1 MRHTLSAEHRT
12 YSFYRQH
19 EPALTVQPGDEVLLS
34 CHDCMDNTFPLAPDA
49 DGFRYDVPGC
59 GNPATGPVAIEGALP
74 GMTLRTE
81 LLGITSED
89 QGLIWSTDRR
99 TTEKHVRIPQIT
111 DGEVTLAPG
120 LSFRLDPVVGV
131 MGVAPA
137 SGAVPN
143 TTPGRHGGNLDCTDI
158 KPGAIIYFP
167 VTVPGALFGCGDLH
181 ALQGDGEAGGMG
193 VEVRGEVLVR
203 FGLQPRIVAPWPI
216 VEQST
221 HFAILTAATTLDEAA
236 ELAVIAGRDLLMEQ
250 LGVSDVEAGM
260 LEGMLCDVRINQIVN
275 PLKGTR
281 LCIPKTLL
289 PELRF

>member
-1 MRHTLSAEHRT
+1 
-12 YSFYRQH
+12 
-19 EPALTVQPGDEVLLS
+19 
-34 CHDCMDNTFPLAPDA
+34 
-49 DGFRYDVPGC
+49 
-59 GNPATGPVAIEGALP
+59 PVAIAGALP

-81 LLGITSED
+81 LLGITCDD

-99 TTEKHVRIPQIT
+99 TSETHVRIPQIAG
-111 DGEVTLAPG
+111 DEVAFAPG
-120 LSFRLDPVVGV
+120 RSFKLDPVVGV
-131 MGVAPA
+131 MGVAPG

-167 VTVPGALFGCGDLH
+167 VTVPGALFGCGDMH

-193 VEVRGEVLVR
+193 IEVRGEVLVR
-203 FGLQPRIVAPWPI
+203 FGLQPGVLAPWPI

-221 HFAILTAATTLDEAA
+221 HFAILTSAATLDEAA
-236 ELAVIAGRDLLMEQ
+236 ELAVSAGRDLLMEQ

-260 LEGMLCDVRINQIVN
+260 LEGMMCDVRVNQIVN
-275 PLKGTR
+275 PLKGVR
-281 LCIPKTLL
+281 LCIPKSLL